1 MTPIINRKRNIN
13 FLNDVSSV
21 FLNEFEPT
29 HVKISMNG
37 SSAIIIINKRISKL
51 VIYKMEIAE
60 MPSFIKDVV
69 FNVARVLLAVSPNA
83 NM

>member
-13 FLNDVSSV
+13 FLNDVSSD
-21 FLNEFEPT
+21 FLNELEPT